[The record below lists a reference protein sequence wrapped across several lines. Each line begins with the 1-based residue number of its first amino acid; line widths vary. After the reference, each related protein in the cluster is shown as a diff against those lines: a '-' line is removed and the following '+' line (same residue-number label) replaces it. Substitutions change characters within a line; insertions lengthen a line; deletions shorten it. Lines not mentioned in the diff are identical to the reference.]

1 MISPAEPTPSAKI
14 FSGRVVEVIAM
25 LRLNAPLAARGALH
39 TESRR
44 RTSVSLSARQAHSR
58 LELCVRIRRCFR
70 SDTTGFAERHKD
82 RLHANRLVPDMARAA
97 GHGHPQTVHPL
108 WHQDA
113 IW

>member
-1 MISPAEPTPSAKI
+1 MSIPAKPTLSAKS
-14 FSGRVVEVIAM
+14 FSEWAVEGAEM
-25 LRLNAPLAARGALH
+25 LRLNAPLAARGPLH

-44 RTSVSLSARQAHSR
+44 CASGFLFYGRHVHGANFR
-58 LELCVRIRRCFR
+58 LRIHRGFR
-70 SDTTGFAERHKD
+70 SDTTRFAERHKD

-97 GHGHPQTVHPL
+97 GHGNPQTVHPL

>member
-1 MISPAEPTPSAKI
+1 
-14 FSGRVVEVIAM
+14 M

-44 RTSVSLSARQAHSR
+44 RTSVSLSARQAHPR
-58 LELCVRIRRCFR
+58 LELR

-97 GHGHPQTVHPL
+97 GHGNPQTVHPL